1 MDDKINNKFPYFD
14 DSISYFDIDDIDD
27 IDNKEEDLT
36 IDIEKW
42 EHQLEIL
49 NKILDDEDDDDDVI
63 FSIPKD

>member
-1 MDDKINNKFPYFD
+1 MDDKINNKIPYFD
-14 DSISYFDIDDIDD
+14 DSISYFDIDD

-49 NKILDDEDDDDDVI
+49 NKILNDEDDDDII

>member
-1 MDDKINNKFPYFD
+1 MDDKINNKIPYFD
-14 DSISYFDIDDIDD
+14 DSISYFDIDD

-49 NKILDDEDDDDDVI
+49 NKILDEDDDDDII